1 MEGAEAEVPG
11 AVVGPSSGA
20 VGELKPPPN
29 FPDSLGHSMAV
40 GDTDGWEGVPRSP
53 RSPGALGGTLTRR
66 NLP

>member
-11 AVVGPSSGA
+11 AAVGPSSGA

-29 FPDSLGHSMAV
+29 FPDVPGHPMAV
-40 GDTDGWEGVPRSP
+40 GDTGWWEGFPRRL
-53 RSPGALGGTLTRR
+53 RSPGVFGRTPTSR